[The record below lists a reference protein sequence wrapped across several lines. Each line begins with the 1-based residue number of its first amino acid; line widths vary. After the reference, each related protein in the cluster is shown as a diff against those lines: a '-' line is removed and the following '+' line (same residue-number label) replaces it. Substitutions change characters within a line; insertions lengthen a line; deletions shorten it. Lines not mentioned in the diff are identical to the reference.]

1 MKQSQGPRSRGPFL
15 PPHAYWPKTKTLLV
29 FRRPRDPFDNLF
41 RNTLLP
47 KIVCYTEALGLHTF
61 LSSFHSSLH
70 SSFLN
75 SFFPSLLFRIRNL
88 ILYIPFGRHIVFV
101 FDSLL
106 RRKCSN
112 FRRFKQESEEF
123 GLEAGRKSRQVFHVV
138 E

>member
-1 MKQSQGPRSRGPFL
+1 M
-15 PPHAYWPKTKTLLV
+15 
-29 FRRPRDPFDNLF
+29 
-41 RNTLLP
+41 LP
-47 KIVCYTEALGLHTF
+47 KIVCYAEALGLHTF
-61 LSSFHSSLH
+61 LSSFH

-88 ILYIPFGRHIVFV
+88 ILYIPFGCHIVFV

-123 GLEAGRKSRQVFHVV
+123 GLEAGKLAGQVLHVV